1 MKNRLKNLM
10 RLNLMKPMR
19 LIQQP
24 MKPMQLI
31 QHLNPIQLIPERPI
45 QLFR

>member
-24 MKPMQLI
+24 MRLI